1 MNAHLAKLYDL
12 NAHIAAAR
20 AVAGEVSERTPGP
33 DRPLLPSQSNHLA
46 SLVEAVEFLLD
57 RAAEIAGELE
67 KSMEG
72 GG

>member
-1 MNAHLAKLYDL
+1 MNDNLSKLYDI

-33 DRPLLPSQSNHLA
+33 NKPLLACQSNHLA

-57 RAAEIAGELE
+57 RAAELAAELE